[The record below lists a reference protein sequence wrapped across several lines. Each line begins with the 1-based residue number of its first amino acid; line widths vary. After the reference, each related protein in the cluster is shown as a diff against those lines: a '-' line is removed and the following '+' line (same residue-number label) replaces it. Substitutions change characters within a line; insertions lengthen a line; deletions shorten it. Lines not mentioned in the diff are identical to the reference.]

1 MNKRQANKKFLDWAR
16 KNNYILFET
25 KKYVL
30 IPNHHSLKGYLDD
43 FINPFIS
50 LFKSVG
56 YIVLF
61 PIDLIMMIY
70 DLLPKW
76 YRKD

>member
-1 MNKRQANKKFLDWAR
+1 MKRKANKKFLDWAR
-16 KNNYILFET
+16 GNNYILFET

-30 IPNHHSLKGYLDD
+30 IPQHHRLKDYLND
-43 FINPFIS
+43 FIDPFIS
-50 LFKSVG
+50 LFKSFG

-61 PIDLIMMIY
+61 PIGLILMIY